1 MAPTIVLISGASRG
15 LGRGLSAVYLSR
27 PDHIVIAATRNPS
40 DKASK
45 ALADL
50 PKGQGSKLITVKIDS
65 KVESDPA
72 TAVKEIEGQGINHL
86 DIVIANAGIA
96 NLFPTVADLKIAD
109 IQEHITV
116 NTFGVVLLYQA
127 TAPLLRKA
135 ANPKFA
141 TMGSSAGWLEV
152 TFPFLTV

>member
-15 LGRGLSAVYLSR
+15 LGRGLASVYLSR
-27 PDHIVIAATRNPS
+27 PEHVVIAATRNPS

-50 PKGQGSKLITVKIDS
+50 PKGKGSKLITVKIDS
-65 KVESDPA
+65 KSESDPA
-72 TAVKEIEGQGINHL
+72 TAVKDIETQGIDHL

-96 NLFPTVADLKIAD
+96 ALFPSVADLKIAD

-127 TAPLLRKA
+127 TVALLRKGT
-135 ANPKFA
+135 NPKFA

-152 TFPFLTV
+152 SFLL